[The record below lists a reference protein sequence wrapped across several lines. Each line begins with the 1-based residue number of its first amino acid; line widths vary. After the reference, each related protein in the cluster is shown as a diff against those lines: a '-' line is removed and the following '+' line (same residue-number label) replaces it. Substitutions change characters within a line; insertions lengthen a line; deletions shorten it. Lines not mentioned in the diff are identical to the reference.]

1 MEYYLPMIL
10 AIGAN
15 QTNEAMA
22 PAVHATPT
30 EPRVWLVILVA
41 IGTLAVIYG
50 LKALLMLII
59 EAGDR

>member
-1 MEYYLPMIL
+1 MEYYIPMML

-15 QTNEAMA
+15 QTNEAVA
-22 PAVHATPT
+22 PVVNTTPT
-30 EPRVWLVILVA
+30 EPKLWLMILVA

>member
-1 MEYYLPMIL
+1 MMLM
-10 AIGAN
+10 IGAN
-15 QTNEAMA
+15 QTNEAIA

-41 IGTLAVIYG
+41 IGTLALIYG
-50 LKALLMLII
+50 LKALIMLII